1 MLQKR
6 GLVWLSRPAS
16 ASWVCACAESGV
28 LRGGGGV
35 SEAPGTYCPLGFW
48 GCRLVG
54 ERKGHI
60 PPPFFFACRD
70 CTRMTW
76 ACLVWPLIWLLI
88 LLICPRKPSLD
99 MTTRCIDHM
108 SFFDAL
114 FNE

>member
-1 MLQKR
+1 MLHKR

-28 LRGGGGV
+28 LREGGV

-60 PPPFFFACRD
+60 PLFFFLPAE
-70 CTRMTW
+70 TTGMTW
-76 ACLVWPLIWLLI
+76 AGHVWPLIFLLI
-88 LLICPRKPSLD
+88 LLICPKKSSLD
-99 MTTRCIDHM
+99 MTAPCIDHM
-108 SFFDAL
+108 SFFNAL
-114 FNE
+114 VNE

>member
-28 LRGGGGV
+28 PRRGGV
-35 SEAPGTYCPLGFW
+35 SEAPGTYCPVGFW

-60 PPPFFFACRD
+60 PLF
-70 CTRMTW
+70 
-76 ACLVWPLIWLLI
+76 CLQRLYWNDLGRSCVAF
-88 LLICPRKPSLD
+88 D
-99 MTTRCIDHM
+99 MVINPTYLSKKTQFGYDGTVYRSHEFLRC
-108 SFFDAL
+108 L
-114 FNE
+114 G

>member
-60 PPPFFFACRD
+60 PPPFFF
-70 CTRMTW
+70 
-76 ACLVWPLIWLLI
+76 CLQRLYQNDLGMSCVAF
-88 LLICPRKPSLD
+88 D
-99 MTTRCIDHM
+99 MVINSTHLSKKAQFGYDHTVYR
-108 SFFDAL
+108 SYEFL
-114 FNE
+114 

>member
-16 ASWVCACAESGV
+16 ASWVCVCAESGV

-60 PPPFFFACRD
+60 PPPPLFLPAE
-70 CTRMTW
+70 TVPE
-76 ACLVWPLIWLLI
+76 CLGQVMCGL
-88 LLICPRKPSLD
+88 
-99 MTTRCIDHM
+99 
-108 SFFDAL
+108 
-114 FNE
+114 